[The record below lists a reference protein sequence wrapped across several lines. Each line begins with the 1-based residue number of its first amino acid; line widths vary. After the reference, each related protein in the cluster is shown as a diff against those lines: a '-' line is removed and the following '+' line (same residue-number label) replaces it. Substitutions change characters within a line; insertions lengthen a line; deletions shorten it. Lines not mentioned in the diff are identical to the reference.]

1 MAATG
6 SLQVSVPDDYRKRV
20 AKIAK
25 AEGITQAQVMRDIL
39 TEAALQQ
46 REEISRQRLERL

>member
-1 MAATG
+1 MATTG

-25 AEGITQAQVMRDIL
+25 AEGIPQAQVMRDIL